1 MEFFMS
7 GEIDAKVGDAEHI
20 ARNKIYSVLSGLVE
34 NAKLNFDINRW
45 SFISIILSDLF
56 ISDYPEVAKFHKKTK
71 VLEFR
76 LQIPFEKFIGAN
88 PKVQIS
94 MILDAIE
101 RSIGLMEKFKIPE
114 NDRQT
119 LKAAVTQ
126 ARTELLGH

>member
-7 GEIDAKVGDAEHI
+7 GEIDAKVGDTEHI
-20 ARNKIYSVLSGLVE
+20 ARNKINSVLSGLVE

-56 ISDYPEVAKFHKKTK
+56 ISGYPEVAKFHKKIK

-76 LQIPFEKFIGAN
+76 LQIPFEEFIGAT

-114 NDRQT
+114 SDRQT
-119 LKAAVTQ
+119 LKTAVTQ